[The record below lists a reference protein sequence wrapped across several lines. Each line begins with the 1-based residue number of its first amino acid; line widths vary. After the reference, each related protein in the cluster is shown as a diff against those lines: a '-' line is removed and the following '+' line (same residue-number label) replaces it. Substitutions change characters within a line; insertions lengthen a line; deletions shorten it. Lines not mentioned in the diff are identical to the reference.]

1 MNKTIN
7 INLGGI
13 FFHIDEIAYQKLKR
27 YLDAIRRSL
36 SDDPQGRDEII
47 NDIEHRIGELL
58 SERIKNE
65 RQVINENDI
74 DEITKIMGKPE
85 DYLVDE
91 EIFEDETT
99 YARPRTSN
107 KKLYRDGEDKF
118 LGGVSSGIA
127 HYFGIDALWIRI
139 LWVVLV
145 VAGFGSGIP
154 IYLLLWILIPEAVST
169 AEKLQMKGEAVNI
182 SNIEKKIREE
192 FQDVTTR
199 VKDGVNDVTEK
210 VKSSDFKKNFG
221 GKTKSGLDEII
232 DVLTKVILT
241 IFKIF
246 GKFIGVI
253 LIVIASLTLI
263 GLILGAFSLGSFG
276 ILSFNDFHEPL
287 FNVQPPFFFDS
298 VLPSWLLILFTF
310 IAIGIPFIVLFMLG
324 LKILSSNVNSFSTTT
339 KLSLLG
345 IWIIS
350 LLGLGFAGINFATQR
365 AYDGVFN
372 QTEELPVT
380 SLDTLKI
387 KMIGAENLSNRTEL
401 RREYDFE
408 TVYDNDQEKLYSTR
422 INVDVKTTDKL
433 EAFIKV
439 RKESQG
445 NNRLNANKDA
455 EAIEYQFNL
464 TDNNLLLNGYFL
476 SEFKNRFK
484 EQLVDITIYIP
495 INSIIYLDRTTRTF
509 LDNVDNIQNIYDR
522 DMPKH
527 YFKMTEDGLKCLDCD
542 SAIFGDNYKKE
553 LENFNLKIDENG
565 VEVKINDKNGKSDAK
580 VKIDENGIII
590 Q

>member
-58 SERIKNE
+58 SEKIKDE
-65 RQVINENDI
+65 RQVVNENDI
-74 DEITKIMGKPE
+74 DDITKIMGKPE

-91 EIFEDETT
+91 EIFEDETI
-99 YARPRTSN
+99 YRRTKPSN

-127 HYFGIDALWIRI
+127 HYFGIDALWVRI
-139 LWVVLV
+139 LWIVLV

-154 IYLLLWILIPEAVST
+154 IYILLWILIPEAVTT

-192 FQDVTTR
+192 FNDVTSR

-210 VKSSDFKKNFG
+210 VKSSNFKKNFG
-221 GKTKSGLDEII
+221 GKSKSGLDEII

-241 IFKIF
+241 IFKVF

-253 LIVIASLTLI
+253 IILIASLTLI
-263 GLILGAFSLGSFG
+263 GLIFGVLSVGSIG
-276 ILSFNDFHEPL
+276 ILDFGHDW
-287 FNVQPPFFFDS
+287 VDYPPFFFDS
-298 VLPSWLLILFTF
+298 VIPSWLLILFTF
-310 IAIGIPFIVLFMLG
+310 IALAIPFVILFMLG

-345 IWIIS
+345 VWIIA

-365 AYDGVFN
+365 AYDGVYN
-372 QTEELPVT
+372 QTEELPIT

-387 KMIGAENLSNRTEL
+387 KMIGDENLSNRTEL
-401 RREYDFE
+401 RRSDDFE
-408 TVYDNDQEKLYSTR
+408 TVYDNDQQKLYSTR
-422 INVDVKTTDKL
+422 INVDVRTTKKL
-433 EAFIKV
+433 EAFVKV
-439 RKESQG
+439 RKESEG
-445 NNRLNANKDA
+445 KSRLNANNDA

-476 SEFKNRFK
+476 SEFKNKFK
-484 EQLVDITIYIP
+484 EQMVKITVYLP
-495 INSIIYLDRTTRTF
+495 VNSIVYLDRSTRSF
-509 LDNVDNIQNIYDR
+509 LDHVVSVQGINDR

-527 YFKMTEDGLKCLDCD
+527 YYKMTENGLECLDCD
-542 SAIFGDNYKKE
+542 AAIFGDKYKRK
-553 LENFNLKIDENG
+553 LENFNLKIDEDG
-565 VEVKINDKNGKSDAK
+565 VEVKIKTNNGQSDAK

>member
-13 FFHIDEIAYQKLKR
+13 FFHIDELAYQKLKL

-36 SDDPQGRDEII
+36 SDDPQGRDEIL
-47 NDIEHRIGELL
+47 NDIEHRIGEIL
-58 SERIKNE
+58 SERIKDE
-65 RQVINENDI
+65 RQVVNENDI
-74 DEITKIMGKPE
+74 DDITKVMGKPE

-91 EIFEDETT
+91 EIFEDEPK
-99 YARPRTSN
+99 YRSKSSS

-127 HYFGIDALWIRI
+127 HYFGVDALWIRI
-139 LWVVLV
+139 LWVILV

-154 IYLLLWILIPEAVST
+154 IYILLWILIPEAVST

-192 FQDVTTR
+192 FNDVTAR

-210 VKSSDFKKNFG
+210 VKSSSFKKNVG
-221 GKTKSGLDEII
+221 GKSKSGLDEII
-232 DVLTKVILT
+232 EVLTKIILT
-241 IFKIF
+241 ILKIF
-246 GKFIGVI
+246 GKFIGVL

-263 GLILGAFSLGSFG
+263 GLIFGALSFG
-276 ILSFNDFHEPL
+276 SIEILGFGEDFT
-287 FNVQPPFFFDS
+287 NYPPFFFDS
-298 VLPSWLLILFTF
+298 VLPSWLLAIFTF
-310 IAIGIPFIVLFMLG
+310 AAIGIPFIILFMLG
-324 LKILSSNVNSFSTTT
+324 LKILSSNIKSFSTTT

-345 IWIIS
+345 VWIIA

-372 QTEELPVT
+372 QTEELPVMA
-380 SLDTLKI
+380 LDTLKI
-387 KMIGAENLSNRTEL
+387 KMLGAENLSNRTEL
-401 RREYDFE
+401 RREYGFE
-408 TVYDNDQEKLYSTR
+408 TVYDNEQQKLYSTR
-422 INVDVKTTDKL
+422 INVDVKTTEKT
-433 EAFIKV
+433 EAFVKI

-445 NNRLNANKDA
+445 KNRLNANIDA

-464 TDNNLLLNGYFL
+464 TDKNLLLNGYFL
-476 SEFKNRFK
+476 SDFKNKFK
-484 EQLVDITIYIP
+484 EQIVEITVYLP
-495 INSIIYLDRTTRTF
+495 INSVVYLDRSTRTF
-509 LDNVDNIQNIYDR
+509 LDDVDNIQDVYDR

-527 YFKMTEDGLKCLDCD
+527 YYKITENGLDCLDCD
-542 SAIFGDNYKKE
+542 SSIYGDNYKDK
-553 LENFNLKIDENG
+553 LENFNLKIDEDG
-565 VEVKINDKNGKSDAK
+565 VELKINDNNGTSDAK

-590 Q
+590 H

>member
-58 SERIKNE
+58 SERIKDE
-65 RQVINENDI
+65 RQVVNENDI

-91 EIFEDETT
+91 EIFEDETGYYKT
-99 YARPRTSN
+99 RTPN

-127 HYFGIDALWIRI
+127 HYFGIDALWVRI
-139 LWVVLV
+139 LWIVLV

-154 IYLLLWILIPEAVST
+154 IYILLWILIPEATTT

-192 FQDVTTR
+192 FNEVTSR

-210 VKSSDFKKNFG
+210 VKSSNFKKNVS
-221 GKTKSGLDEII
+221 GKSKSGLDEII
-232 DVLTKVILT
+232 DVLSKIILT
-241 IFKIF
+241 IFKVF

-253 LIVIASLTLI
+253 LILIASLTLI
-263 GLILGAFSLGSFG
+263 GLIFG
-276 ILSFNDFHEPL
+276 ILSVGSIGILDFGHDW
-287 FNVQPPFFFDS
+287 VDYPPFFFDS
-298 VLPSWLLILFTF
+298 VIPSWLLILFTF
-310 IAIGIPFIVLFMLG
+310 IAVGIPFVVLFMLG
-324 LKILSSNVNSFSTTT
+324 LKILSSNINSFSTTT

-345 IWIIS
+345 VWIIA

-365 AYDGVFN
+365 AYDGVYN
-372 QTEELPVT
+372 ETKELPIT
-380 SLDTLKI
+380 SMDTLKI
-387 KMIGAENLSNRTEL
+387 KMVGAENLSNRTEL
-401 RREYDFE
+401 RREWGFE
-408 TVYDNDQEKLYSTR
+408 TVYDNEQQKLYSTKL
-422 INVDVKTTDKL
+422 NVDIKPTEKL
-433 EAFIKV
+433 EAFVKV

-445 NNRLNANKDA
+445 NNRLNANNGA

-464 TDNNLLLNGYFL
+464 NDKNLLLNGYFL
-476 SEFKNRFK
+476 SDFKNKFK
-484 EQLVDITIYIP
+484 DQLVDITVYLP
-495 INSIIYLDRTTRTF
+495 INSVVYLDRSTRTF
-509 LDNVDNIQNIYDR
+509 LDDVDNIQNIYDR

-527 YFKMTEDGLKCLDCD
+527 YYKMTENGLECLDCD
-542 SAIFGDNYKKE
+542 AAIFGDDYKKKH
-553 LENFNLKIDENG
+553 ENFNLKIDEDG
-565 VEVKINDKNGKSDAK
+565 VEVKINANNGNSDAK